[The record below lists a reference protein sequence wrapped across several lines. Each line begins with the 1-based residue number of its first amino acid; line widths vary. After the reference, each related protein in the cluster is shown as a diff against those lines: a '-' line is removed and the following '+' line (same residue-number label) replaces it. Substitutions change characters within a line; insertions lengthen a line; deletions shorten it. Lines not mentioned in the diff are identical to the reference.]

1 MQTPQPPFI
10 LWLNEEDR
18 RSTIQKEYFTDKGV
32 ELTGRDKVTQ
42 VAAKAGEL
50 WGVMTDEEKEP
61 YRRAAMEYRARWRE
75 LREIQFETEETT
87 PGWSKAIPG
96 SYIKNYVVGTPRK
109 GYATLE
115 EAKVHAARLGPAK
128 CGGIT
133 QNGPDHPKYPNR
145 YTLRRP
151 GKGARPQ
158 PEKAIRENPHCK
170 DEVSWEFRGV
180 PAMIAEVPENSDGW
194 VNLPGSAQ
202 QEYPVL
208 SSQDFLNQSVEPP
221 ARGPSPTSQMV
232 TGAVG
237 NALGVAA
244 DLAKRSAQAFKE
256 QLGKAHQMITAQ
268 KREMKT
274 MGEDLEKLDGHM
286 KEMSSELE
294 FLRAKVSLDE
304 QREHWIKEN
313 DWMSP
318 EEYERKLLDAGKK
331 SPEEVSKVAEQYFK
345 QKPLPKRFRNEPEQ
359 VEESEEE
366 DDLTLHLDVEE
377 FNETEYLVDPSTG
390 DVYDY
395 SSYMDAEPGE
405 LLLVG
410 KLVDGKLVAK

>member
-1 MQTPQPPFI
+1 
-10 LWLNEEDR
+10 
-18 RSTIQKEYFTDKGV
+18 
-32 ELTGRDKVTQ
+32 
-42 VAAKAGEL
+42 
-50 WGVMTDEEKEP
+50 
-61 YRRAAMEYRARWRE
+61 
-75 LREIQFETEETT
+75 
-87 PGWSKAIPG
+87 
-96 SYIKNYVVGTPRK
+96 
-109 GYATLE
+109 
-115 EAKVHAARLGPAK
+115 
-128 CGGIT
+128 
-133 QNGPDHPKYPNR
+133 
-145 YTLRRP
+145 
-151 GKGARPQ
+151 
-158 PEKAIRENPHCK
+158 
-170 DEVSWEFRGV
+170 
-180 PAMIAEVPENSDGW
+180 MIAEVPENSDGW

-202 QEYPVL
+202 QEYPVV

-294 FLRAKVSLDE
+294 FLRGKVSLDE

-313 DWMSP
+313 EWMSP

-345 QKPLPKRFRNEPEQ
+345 QKPLPRRFLNETEQ

-366 DDLTLHLDVEE
+366 DEEVYVEE
-377 FNETEYLVDPSTG
+377 IEIDGKTYYKTEDGEVFDIETQESLGT
-390 DVYDY
+390 
-395 SSYMDAEPGE
+395 
-405 LLLVG
+405 
-410 KLVDGKLVAK
+410 LVDGKLVAK

>member
-1 MQTPQPPFI
+1 MI
-10 LWLNEEDR
+10 E
-18 RSTIQKEYFTDKGV
+18 
-32 ELTGRDKVTQ
+32 
-42 VAAKAGEL
+42 VAKKAGEL
-50 WGVMTDEEKEP
+50 WKEMSEQEKQPYKDLEAAKKQEYLEQKSKSEPRTEIDEMNP
-61 YRRAAMEYRARWRE
+61 PR
-75 LREIQFETEETT
+75 
-87 PGWSKAIPG
+87 GWSKPIPG
-96 SYIKNYVVGTPRK
+96 SYIKKYVKGTPRK
-109 GYATLE
+109 GYATFQ
-115 EAKVHAARLGPAK
+115 EAVTEATRLGSDN

-133 QNGPDHPKYPNR
+133 KNGPEHPKYPNR

-151 GKGARPQ
+151 GTGAKPQ
-158 PEKAIRENPHCK
+158 PGWAIQENPHCK
-170 DEVSWEFRGV
+170 DEVSWEFRSV
-180 PAMIAEVPENSDGW
+180 PETLTEVPENSDGW

-232 TGAVG
+232 TEAVG
-237 NALGVAA
+237 SALGVAA
-244 DLAKRSAQAFKE
+244 DLARRSALAFKD

-268 KREMKT
+268 KRQMVT
-274 MGEDLEKLDGHM
+274 MGEDLKKLDGDM

-313 DWMSP
+313 EWMSP

-345 QKPLPKRFRNEPEQ
+345 QKPLPRRFWNEQEQ

-366 DDLTLHLDVEE
+366 DEEVYVEE
-377 FNETEYLVDPSTG
+377 IKIDGKTYYKTEDGEVFDIETQESL
-390 DVYDY
+390 
-395 SSYMDAEPGE
+395 
-405 LLLVG
+405 G

>member
-1 MQTPQPPFI
+1 MALAPVMQTPQPPFL
-10 LWLNEEDR
+10 LWLNEKDR
-18 RSTIQKEYFTDKGV
+18 RSTIQNEYFTDKGV
-32 ELTGRDKVTQ
+32 ELTGRDIVTQ

-61 YRRAAMEYRARWRE
+61 YRRASMEYRARWRE

-96 SYIKNYVVGTPRK
+96 SYIKNYVVGSPRK

-115 EAKVHAARLGPAK
+115 EAKAHAARLGPAK

-202 QEYPVL
+202 QEYPVV

-294 FLRAKVSLDE
+294 FLRGKVSLDE

-313 DWMSP
+313 EWMSP

-345 QKPLPKRFRNEPEQ
+345 QKPLPRRFLNETEQ

-366 DDLTLHLDVEE
+366 DEEVYVEE
-377 FNETEYLVDPSTG
+377 IEIDGKTYYKTEDGEVFDIETQESLGT
-390 DVYDY
+390 
-395 SSYMDAEPGE
+395 
-405 LLLVG
+405 
-410 KLVDGKLVAK
+410 LVDGKLVAK